1 MTVNQHYPE
10 AVATLDGSQI
20 STWTIIKGEIALL
33 LLLMGYEHLWC
44 FSNLQGSQKNSSR
57 LHCLVNEGNNRSEIQ
72 KEGPNL

>member
-1 MTVNQHYPE
+1 MDN
-10 AVATLDGSQI
+10 
-20 STWTIIKGEIALL
+20 IKGEIALL